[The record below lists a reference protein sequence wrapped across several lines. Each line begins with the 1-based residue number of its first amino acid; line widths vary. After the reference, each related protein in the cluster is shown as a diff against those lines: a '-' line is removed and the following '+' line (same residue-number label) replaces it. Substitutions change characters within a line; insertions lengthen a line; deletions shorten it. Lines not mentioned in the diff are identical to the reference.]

1 MLLRINSSILQ
12 SNEALAEREIVIT
25 VINYISK
32 LLINV
37 SNKVSL
43 SKIGLKS
50 SLKHFSPQLIIK
62 GYNQAMITSFNGRL

>member
-12 SNEALAEREIVIT
+12 SNEALAEREIVLT

-50 SLKHFSPQLIIK
+50 SLKHFSP
-62 GYNQAMITSFNGRL
+62 N